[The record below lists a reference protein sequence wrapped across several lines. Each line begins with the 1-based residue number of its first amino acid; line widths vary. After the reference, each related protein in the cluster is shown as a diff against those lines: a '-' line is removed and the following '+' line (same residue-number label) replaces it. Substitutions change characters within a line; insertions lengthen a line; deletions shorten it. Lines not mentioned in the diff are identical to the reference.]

1 MRPAVSRLQPR
12 PSVLHVAVVGAMCA
26 LEITTAKPEDSW
38 TLSCQATSFLPC
50 RPFIQPAGGSGRGGG
65 VGSGMVAHTREEDQ
79 QSIRGSSDQQPSW
92 REERKRHRLF
102 RTPRAPFAV
111 AARWK
116 TKVEKVVV
124 PGQAVLPACICTM
137 LNDKKSGGQR
147 RMRAVEG
154 KMPAFWLHAHQS

>member
-1 MRPAVSRLQPR
+1 M
-12 PSVLHVAVVGAMCA
+12 
-26 LEITTAKPEDSW
+26 
-38 TLSCQATSFLPC
+38 
-50 RPFIQPAGGSGRGGG
+50 
-65 VGSGMVAHTREEDQ
+65 GSGMVAHTREEDQ

-124 PGQAVLPACICTM
+124 PGRAVLPACICTM

-154 KMPAFWLHAHQS
+154 KMPAFLLHAHQS

>member
-1 MRPAVSRLQPR
+1 M
-12 PSVLHVAVVGAMCA
+12 
-26 LEITTAKPEDSW
+26 
-38 TLSCQATSFLPC
+38 
-50 RPFIQPAGGSGRGGG
+50 
-65 VGSGMVAHTREEDQ
+65 GSGMVAHTREEDQ

-124 PGQAVLPACICTM
+124 PGRAVLPACICTM